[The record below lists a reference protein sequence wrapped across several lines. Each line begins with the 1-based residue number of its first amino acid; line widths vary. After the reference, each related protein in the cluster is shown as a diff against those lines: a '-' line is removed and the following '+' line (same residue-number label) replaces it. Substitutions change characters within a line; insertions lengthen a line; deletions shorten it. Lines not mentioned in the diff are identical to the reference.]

1 MIWNSEATN
10 NDNATNV
17 NKTHIPGKYSFSV
30 KANCA
35 LIKARIRTAMR
46 PYELNISN
54 WLKVNNYFLAIIF
67 SIWNYICIVCNGVF
81 VGSLHVSTVFH
92 GVYTYFGVY

>member
-1 MIWNSEATN
+1 
-10 NDNATNV
+10 
-17 NKTHIPGKYSFSV
+17 
-30 KANCA
+30 
-35 LIKARIRTAMR
+35 MR

-92 GVYTYFGVY
+92 GVYTYFGVYLKKIELIFVIYSQVVFISTL